1 MSNIIFWIVFG
12 GIAGA
17 LAKFIMPGKNEPQGC
32 ILTIILGIVGSLV
45 GGFVGNMLWGSTGVT
60 GFNPKSFALAVGGAL
75 LVLFIYGRIAGLA

>member
-12 GIAGA
+12 GIAGV

-45 GGFVGNMLWGSTGVT
+45 GGFIGDMLWNSSGVD
-60 GFNPKSFALAVGGAL
+60 GFNFRSFALAVGGAL
-75 LVLFIYGRIAGLA
+75 LVLFVYGRIAGKK